1 MRKFYFLFCLLC
13 QIMFIDFS
21 MAQDVTEKSFIC
33 VEIVQDSVLNSFQS
47 QRSANLKETTTS
59 HVSSLLNT
67 YLKHH
72 NDNFMMNNEQ
82 ILYDSKGNAHYRYD
96 ILYKGIPVHNYYY
109 TVHSADDT
117 LNTITGLKLFTE
129 DVSVVPYI
137 TESEAIEVAK
147 NLFPAQIYFFFV
159 SELEERIKQEL
170 GDSSASY
177 YPSPDLVIFKAAN
190 QLPILAYRMELS
202 SVSPLFAYEVL
213 IINQY

>member
-59 HVSSLLNT
+59 HVSNLLNT

-82 ILYDSKGNAHYRYD
+82 ILYDLKGNAHY
-96 ILYKGIPVHNYYY
+96 
-109 TVHSADDT
+109 
-117 LNTITGLKLFTE
+117 
-129 DVSVVPYI
+129 
-137 TESEAIEVAK
+137 
-147 NLFPAQIYFFFV
+147 
-159 SELEERIKQEL
+159 
-170 GDSSASY
+170 
-177 YPSPDLVIFKAAN
+177 
-190 QLPILAYRMELS
+190 
-202 SVSPLFAYEVL
+202 
-213 IINQY
+213 

>member
-1 MRKFYFLFCLLC
+1 
-13 QIMFIDFS
+13 MFIDFF

-59 HVSSLLNT
+59 HVSNLLNT

-117 LNTITGLKLFTE
+117 LNTITGLKLFTQ

-137 TESEAIEVAK
+137 TES
-147 NLFPAQIYFFFV
+147 
-159 SELEERIKQEL
+159 
-170 GDSSASY
+170 DSY
-177 YPSPDLVIFKAAN
+177 TLDLSLNGIIPGN
-190 QLPILAYRMELS
+190 YILRMTSKDGIILS
-202 SVSPLFAYEVL
+202 TSQL